1 VPCRQVTGRWPSA
14 PSYSLSS
21 VSLHPP
27 TRLRQAEIADRSD
40 HFGEI
45 ALIDEDVRSAS
56 ITAATDLVCYGLTLW
71 GFRPLVVG
79 NGEIAW
85 KLLQSLAKT
94 LRSAET

>member
-1 VPCRQVTGRWPSA
+1 
-14 PSYSLSS
+14 
-21 VSLHPP
+21 
-27 TRLRQAEIADRSD
+27 
-40 HFGEI
+40 
-45 ALIDEDVRSAS
+45 LIDEDVRSAS